1 MRINPSLFEAHT
13 AGKRESET
21 AKKSRCRLPIFR
33 CSWRRLPERDGSSAV
48 AVRANGAVPH
58 PHCAPLSRRATK
70 RSATE
75 RALKGGAGSGAGP
88 GGVPLPPHR
97 GAAASA
103 GCGRVFSLSNGGAA
117 APLVSPLFAR
127 PCGGEGIAQ
136 WEHGGP
142 GSGGQALPRPHRPLP
157 GRGPPRGDASAPE
170 PGTGRAGVSNK
181 AS

>member
-1 MRINPSLFEAHT
+1 M
-13 AGKRESET
+13 
-21 AKKSRCRLPIFR
+21 
-33 CSWRRLPERDGSSAV
+33 

-88 GGVPLPPHR
+88 GGAPLPPHR

-127 PCGGEGIAQ
+127 PCGGEGVAQ
-136 WEHGGP
+136 WD
-142 GSGGQALPRPHRPLP
+142 APHRPLP
-157 GRGPPRGDASAPE
+157 DRGPPRGDASVPE